1 MNLEEI
7 VRNNINVGY
16 ELDEARSKAAQG
28 VILNKIAKSKFK
40 KNITIKGGVVMH
52 SISNS
57 IRRATRDLDLD
68 FIKYSLKDE
77 SINNFINE
85 LNKVND
91 NIIIKIIG
99 KIEELHHQNY
109 DGKRLN
115 IELTDKNN
123 YVIDT
128 KLDIGI
134 HKLFELEQDEY
145 FFNLNALE
153 EGVSLFINSPEQIF
167 TEKLKS
173 LLKLGIRSTKYKDL
187 FDFYY
192 LISNKKL
199 DNKKIL
205 MAFQT
210 IIFNDD
216 TMLEKTLNN
225 IYSRLNKILNS
236 KVYRSNL
243 KSPKNNW
250 LDIPINDAINCV
262 LNYIKELNKEKIK
275 A

>member
-1 MNLEEI
+1 M
-7 VRNNINVGY
+7 
-16 ELDEARSKAAQG
+16 
-28 VILNKIAKSKFK
+28 
-40 KNITIKGGVVMH
+40 
-52 SISNS
+52 
-57 IRRATRDLDLD
+57 
-68 FIKYSLKDE
+68 
-77 SINNFINE
+77 
-85 LNKVND
+85 
-91 NIIIKIIG
+91 
-99 KIEELHHQNY
+99 
-109 DGKRLN
+109 
-115 IELTDKNN
+115 
-123 YVIDT
+123 
-128 KLDIGI
+128 
-134 HKLFELEQDEY
+134 FELEQDEY
-145 FFNLNALE
+145 FFNLDALE
-153 EGVSLFINSPEQIF
+153 DGVSLFINSPEQIF

-173 LLKLGIRSTKYKDL
+173 LLKLGIRSTRYKDL

-243 KSPKNNW
+243 KDPKNNW

>member
-1 MNLEEI
+1 MNLEDI

-16 ELDEARSKAAQG
+16 ELDEARSKAAQD

-145 FFNLNALE
+145 FFNLNTLE

-173 LLKLGIRSTKYKDL
+173 LLKLVLDQQDIKIC
-187 FDFYY
+187 
-192 LISNKKL
+192 LI
-199 DNKKIL
+199 
-205 MAFQT
+205 FT
-210 IIFNDD
+210 I
-216 TMLEKTLNN
+216 
-225 IYSRLNKILNS
+225 
-236 KVYRSNL
+236 
-243 KSPKNNW
+243 
-250 LDIPINDAINCV
+250 
-262 LNYIKELNKEKIK
+262 
-275 A
+275 